1 MRIAFFPY
9 ICCLMKTSL
18 SSFRHYTSR
27 YAMVMVVFFSLFLVY
42 QLGASGFSL
51 NSIGQSE
58 FVYSDEDIE
67 QSPTRHLDELRTNS
81 TTPTFAKL
89 LFCVDSVVSSI
100 YQISICSERIG
111 SLSLF
116 SLSPRNSILLFGALR
131 I

>member
-1 MRIAFFPY
+1 
-9 ICCLMKTSL
+9 
-18 SSFRHYTSR
+18 
-27 YAMVMVVFFSLFLVY
+27 MVMVVFFSLFLVY

-51 NSIGQSE
+51 NSIGQAG

-67 QSPTRHLDELRTNS
+67 QSPTRHLDEHRTNS
-81 TTPTFAKL
+81 TTPIFAKL
-89 LFCVDSVVSSI
+89 LFCIDSVVSSI

-116 SLSPRNSILLFGALR
+116 SLSPRNCIILFGSLR